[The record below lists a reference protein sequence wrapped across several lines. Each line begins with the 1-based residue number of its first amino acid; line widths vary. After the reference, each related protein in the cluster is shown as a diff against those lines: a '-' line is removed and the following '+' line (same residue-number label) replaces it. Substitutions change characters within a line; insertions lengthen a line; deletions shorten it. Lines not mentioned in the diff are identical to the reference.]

1 LSHPPFILDSCLL
14 VEWADEFPTAPGVD
28 RPQKL
33 ADAFTSICA
42 DSLTE
47 GEEGRAVTVA
57 EVFVD
62 ASLATLRYGE
72 AGVTLASGPRVG
84 PNTLSEILCA
94 GKIRLI
100 VTGADSRPIGLS
112 DLGEA
117 IPPSGQSLRVEKG
130 PRRLHHRCLQQP
142 LPITTTPHPRT
153 PPRRRPRPQE
163 PDLALLVPPSRCRPL
178 ARYEARPRKSRPP
191 EKTYRMATNNRATLM
206 AVDRGP
212 STVKANIV
220 GVSGLLDLR
229 RL

>member
-117 IPPSGQSLRVEKG
+117 IPPAVRAFVWKRDQGACTIDACNSRYRLQPHHIQERHHGGDHDPKNLTLLCWYHHHVAVHLLGMRLDPASPAHR
-130 PRRLHHRCLQQP
+130 RRLIGWRP
-142 LPITTTPHPRT
+142 TTG
-153 PPRRRPRPQE
+153 PP
-163 PDLALLVPPSRCRPL
+163 
-178 ARYEARPRKSRPP
+178 
-191 EKTYRMATNNRATLM
+191 
-206 AVDRGP
+206 
-212 STVKANIV
+212 
-220 GVSGLLDLR
+220 
-229 RL
+229 